1 MNLAIHLHLYYGEQW
16 DEIKNY
22 LLNIKFSYD
31 LYITLPEDNFALIR
45 KIKSFHKETKIFVI
59 ENRGYDVG
67 AFIFFLHR
75 INLSDYDL
83 ILKLHTKGK
92 NGCDWRIGYYTVSR
106 KYWNKLLFEGLLG
119 SEKLFA
125 KNMQNFEKFPKLGMI
140 GSKYLITSAFRNYK
154 PVAHDVHKMMKE
166 LINVYPARIKFVAGT
181 MFMVRSSLL
190 QKIKDNFSFEDFEQ
204 TDKNTKDGTL
214 AHILERAF
222 GSLVVESGYEIK
234 GFDTNAGFV
243 LSRLV
248 LPLRN
253 FLFSK
258 TLKRNLLKIKICKI
272 PVYWQKISR
281 NKICILSGK
290 SSKQFDESK

>member
-22 LLNIKFSYD
+22 LLNIKSSYD
-31 LYITLPEDNFALIR
+31 LYVSLPEDNFALIR
-45 KIKSFHKETKIFVI
+45 KIKAFHKETKIFVV

-67 AFIFFLHR
+67 AFVCFLHR

-92 NGCDWRIGYYTVSR
+92 SGCDWRIGHYSVSR
-106 KYWNKLLFEGLLG
+106 KYWSRLLFEGLLG
-119 SEKLFA
+119 SEELFA
-125 KNMQNFEKFPKLGMI
+125 KNMQAFEKFPKLGMI
-140 GSKYLITSAFRNYK
+140 GSRYLITSAFRNCK
-154 PVAHDVHKMMKE
+154 PVVRDVRELMKKM
-166 LINVYPARIKFVAGT
+166 INVYPARIKFVAGT
-181 MFMVRSSLL
+181 MFMVRSCLL

-214 AHILERAF
+214 AHVLERAF
-222 GSLVVESGYEIK
+222 GSLVVESGYEIR
-234 GFDTNAGFV
+234 GFDTNVGFV
-243 LSRLV
+243 LSSLV
-248 LPLRN
+248 LPLRR

-272 PVYWQKISR
+272 PVYWRKVPQEK
-281 NKICILSGK
+281 
-290 SSKQFDESK
+290 